1 MNRQIAYTIGEDL
14 SIAPTAVQDGGVQGE
29 HDATRVTFA
38 LPTSLQSGYT
48 LYLEAVDGG
57 GAYDRTQPLT
67 VSADGKVTQD
77 IPRAWTQAGGCL
89 TLRLSAVAAD
99 GDGEVTQTI
108 YSFTAR
114 LRLHDRC
121 IRPQGEK
128 TLLETQ
134 LEQQLEQVRL
144 GAQSAKASAAAAA
157 ASAKAASESEAASDA
172 AAAKKSAD
180 AAAASA
186 AAAASGATS
195 ATGSAATASQK
206 ATAASASAATAAQK
220 ATAAGTS
227 ETNAK
232 ISENSASASATAAAN
247 SASTASQ
254 KATAAANSAAAA
266 AQTAANIL
274 NKVYPVGSIYLSVS
288 STSPQ
293 TLFGGTWERIKD
305 RFLLAA
311 GSTYTAGATGGEATH
326 KLTVSELPKHTHRIK
341 MGNAEGTAQRV
352 MRYID
357 AGSAWW
363 SGSGN
368 DKLSEEIGG
377 DAAHNNMPPYLA
389 VYIWKRTA

>member
-38 LPTSLQSGYT
+38 LPAALQSGYT

-195 ATGSAATASQK
+195 ATGSAATAS
-206 ATAASASAATAAQK
+206 ASAATAAQK

-232 ISENSASASATAAAN
+232 ISENSASASATAAGN

-254 KATAAANSAAAA
+254 KAAAAANSAAAA

-288 STSPQ
+288 STRPQ

-326 KLTVSELPKHTHRIK
+326 ELTVSELPKHTHRIM

-357 AGSAWW
+357 TGSAWW

>member
-38 LPTSLQSGYT
+38 LPAALQSGYT

-99 GDGEVTQTI
+99 GDGKVTQTI

-195 ATGSAATASQK
+195 ATGSAA
-206 ATAASASAATAAQK
+206 AASASAATAAQK

-232 ISENSASASATAAAN
+232 ISENSAAASATAAGN

-254 KATAAANSAAAA
+254 KAAAAANSAAAA

-326 KLTVSELPKHTHRIK
+326 ELTVSELPKHTHRIM

-357 AGSAWW
+357 TGSAWW